1 MRSPPP
7 WLAETMDWAQS
18 GSWPNGD
25 SSRRIDGPV
34 HRWHVQTA
42 GSGPVLLLLHGAG
55 GSTHS
60 YRDLI
65 PLLSIDY
72 TIVAIDLPGHGFTQ
86 LGAGQRSGLA
96 AMAQD
101 VERLCAQ
108 EGWQP
113 LAIVGH
119 SAGAAVALQMAMDAT
134 ARGDRP
140 PHVIGLNA
148 ALGEFPGLA
157 GLVFPLMA
165 KALAAMPFAT
175 TLFSTTSANPA
186 RIKTLIASTGS
197 ELDAT
202 GYDLYRQL
210 VGDKSHVDGT
220 LKMMAQWDLRPLLR
234 ALPDY
239 PGPVDLIAGSKDA
252 TVPVSVSERVAANM
266 PAATLQTLDG
276 LGHLMHEEDP
286 ERLAEMI
293 RNILDNRSQ

>member
-1 MRSPPP
+1 
-7 WLAETMDWAQS
+7 MDWAQI
-18 GSWPNGD
+18 GSWPRGD

-34 HRWHVQTA
+34 HRWHVQVT
-42 GSGPVLLLLHGAG
+42 GTGPVLLLLHGAG

-65 PLLSIDY
+65 PLLSNDH
-72 TIVAIDLPGHGFTQ
+72 TVVAIDLPGHGFTQ
-86 LGAGQRSGLA
+86 LGAGQRSGLN
-96 AMAQD
+96 AMSQD
-101 VERLCAQ
+101 VEKLCAQ

-113 LAIVGH
+113 AAIVGH
-119 SAGAAVALQMAMDAT
+119 SAGAAVALQLAMNAV
-134 ARGDRP
+134 ARGDAAPR
-140 PHVIGLNA
+140 VIGLNA

-197 ELDAT
+197 ELDDK

-210 VGDKSHVDGT
+210 VGDKAHVDGT

-239 PGPVDLIAGSKDA
+239 PGPVDLIAGTKDA
-252 TVPVSVSERVAANM
+252 TVPVSVSERVAATM
-266 PAATLQTLDG
+266 PSATVQTLDE
-276 LGHLMHEEDP
+276 LGHLMHEEEP
-286 ERLAEMI
+286 ERLAGMI
-293 RNILDNRSQ
+293 RESINSGPQ

>member
-1 MRSPPP
+1 
-7 WLAETMDWAQS
+7 MDWAQI
-18 GSWPNGD
+18 GSWPRGD

-34 HRWHVQTA
+34 HRWHVQVT
-42 GSGPVLLLLHGAG
+42 GTGPVLLLLHGAG

-65 PLLSIDY
+65 PLLSNDH
-72 TIVAIDLPGHGFTQ
+72 TVVAIDLPGHGFTQ
-86 LGAGQRSGLA
+86 LGAGQRSGLN
-96 AMAQD
+96 AMSQD

-113 LAIVGH
+113 VAIVGH
-119 SAGAAVALQMAMDAT
+119 SAGAAVALQLAMNAV
-134 ARGDRP
+134 ARGDAAPR
-140 PHVIGLNA
+140 VIGLNA

-197 ELDAT
+197 ELDAK

-210 VGDKSHVDGT
+210 VGDKAHVDGT

-239 PGPVDLIAGSKDA
+239 FGPVDLIAGTKDA
-252 TVPVSVSERVAANM
+252 TVPVSVSERVAATM
-266 PAATLQTLDG
+266 PSATVQTLDG
-276 LGHLMHEEDP
+276 LGHLMHEEEP
-286 ERLAEMI
+286 ERLAQMI
-293 RNILDNRSQ
+293 RESINSGPQRKTPPR

>member
-1 MRSPPP
+1 
-7 WLAETMDWAQS
+7 MDWAQI
-18 GSWPNGD
+18 GSWPRGD

-34 HRWHVQTA
+34 HRWHVQVT
-42 GSGPVLLLLHGAG
+42 GTGPVLLLLHGAG

-65 PLLSIDY
+65 PLLSNDH
-72 TIVAIDLPGHGFTQ
+72 TVVAIDLPGHGFTQ
-86 LGAGQRSGLA
+86 LGAGQRSGLN
-96 AMAQD
+96 AMSQD
-101 VERLCAQ
+101 VEKLCAQ

-113 LAIVGH
+113 AAIVGH
-119 SAGAAVALQMAMDAT
+119 SAGAAVALQLAMNAV
-134 ARGDRP
+134 ARGDAAPR
-140 PHVIGLNA
+140 VIGLNA

-197 ELDAT
+197 ELDDK

-210 VGDKSHVDGT
+210 VGDKAHVDGT

-239 PGPVDLIAGSKDA
+239 PGPVDLIAGTKDA
-252 TVPVSVSERVAANM
+252 TVPVSVSERVAATM
-266 PAATLQTLDG
+266 PSATVQTLDG
-276 LGHLMHEEDP
+276 LGHLMHEEEP
-286 ERLAEMI
+286 ERLAGMI
-293 RNILDNRSQ
+293 RESINSGPQ